1 MVRFCEGVVLDVRL
15 VRGAE
20 GALEA
25 GIEDDVGDALDE
37 GVLLALAGEE
47 GGEHELVMRE
57 DLGDI
62 AEDLAD
68 EALEEFGLDDG
79 GIRGA

>member
-1 MVRFCEGVVLDVRL
+1 MVRLRKRVVLDVRL

-20 GALEA
+20 GALED

-47 GGEHELVMRE
+47 GGEHELMVRE
-57 DLGDI
+57 NLRDV